1 MLAIASIVSVEV
13 LLSGPPLL
21 ALAAPTYIVG
31 TSMDAHKD
39 GAFPAVDCRSTL
51 TPDHPCTLRAAIE
64 TANTAASG
72 AAIDVPG
79 SLVITL
85 DATLGML
92 NPNVP
97 MSITSTGSGSAVVDG
112 GLQTRVFHTTDAT
125 TGVTMSGLTVRHGKP
140 PAGSDH
146 TGGGIGNEGTLTL
159 NNVVVTL
166 NEAKNAAG
174 IADTGTL
181 TINGGSVNG
190 NTATTDPT
198 SGDSSVGGGLAVASG
213 GVVVANGTSFANNR
227 ADFAGGIA
235 TFGRTVLRSATVTD
249 NLATRAGGGLAAG
262 VRSSNPDFGPADV
275 TITDSTIRG
284 NMAGSLGAG
293 IFLGAGQ
300 LGMSGSTV
308 SGNDASAG
316 SGGGMFVTSSS
327 ASLTNDTLSGN
338 VAAQG
343 GGGIAQETFNPQ
355 AGTQG
360 GVLGMSLPALSG
372 LVPNQK
378 GKSSLLT
385 KASERRGRPAGLNAG
400 GDDVTLGWVTLA
412 GNSAQTGGGI
422 LNGAG
427 LSFTAHDTIVA
438 GNTGAVGAN
447 CSGSVTSGG
456 HNLQSASDC
465 GFRATGDRSNSDPK
479 LGGLASN
486 GGPTQTRA
494 LQAGSAAIDGG
505 GPCPPPTSDQ
515 RGVRRPRG
523 TACDMGAFE
532 STTPIPAPPST
543 GGRRPLGPEGSRSR
557 DDRVLYGPRLP
568 WFRMWPEVGRPNY
581 LRTKV
586 TSTSVRAAAA
596 IAPVPIQVSV
606 LLRVL

>member
-1 MLAIASIVSVEV
+1 MPKIGARALLPMLATASIVSVEL

-21 ALAAPTYIVG
+21 ALAAPTYIVD
-31 TSMDAHKD
+31 SNLDAHKD
-39 GAFPAVDCRSTL
+39 GAFPAMDCRSTL

-64 TANTAASG
+64 SANNAASR

-79 SLVITL
+79 NLVITL
-85 DATLGML
+85 DATLGEL

-97 MSITSTGSGSAVVDG
+97 MSIASTGGGGAVVDG

-140 PAGSDH
+140 APGQDH

-174 IADTGTL
+174 IADAGTL
-181 TINGGSVNG
+181 TINGGTVNG
-190 NTATTDPT
+190 NTATADPA
-198 SGDSSVGGGLAVASG
+198 SGDKSVAGGLGVTSG
-213 GVVVANGTSFANNR
+213 GVVVVSGTSFANNR
-227 ADFAGGIA
+227 ADFGGGIA
-235 TFGRTVLRSATVTD
+235 TFGTTVLRSVAVTD
-249 NLATRAGGGLAAG
+249 NLATLVGGGLVAG
-262 VRSSNPDFGPADV
+262 IRSSNPDVGPADV

-284 NMAGSLGAG
+284 NMAGGLGAG

-308 SGNDASAG
+308 SGNEASGG

-355 AGTQG
+355 AATQG
-360 GVLGMSLPALSG
+360 GVVGMSLPGPSG
-372 LVPNQK
+372 LVPDQK

-400 GDDVTLGWVTLA
+400 ADDVTLGWVTLA

-422 LNGAG
+422 LNGAS

-438 GNTGAVGAN
+438 GNAGAVKAN

-465 GFRATGDRSNSDPK
+465 GFGATGDRSNSDPK
-479 LGGLASN
+479 LGGLANN

-505 GPCPPPTSDQ
+505 GPCPPPASDQ
-515 RGVRRPRG
+515 RGVRRPQG
-523 TACDMGAFE
+523 AECDIGAFE
-532 STTPIPAPPST
+532 STAPIPAPPLT
-543 GGRRPLGPEGSRSR
+543 GGGPPAFCDPKDFDRGMIACLTDRNGPGSKMARQPAYEEEAIRLGR
-557 DDRVLYGPRLP
+557 
-568 WFRMWPEVGRPNY
+568 
-581 LRTKV
+581 
-586 TSTSVRAAAA
+586 
-596 IAPVPIQVSV
+596 
-606 LLRVL
+606 